1 MNSTDKSIL
10 TESGKVHLTM
20 TKADNTEPTCR
31 IWIDADACPRVI
43 KEIIFRASERLNLPV
58 LLVANK
64 SLAKHSTALI
74 EAIVV
79 PDGFDVADDYI
90 AEHAAPEDLV
100 ITADIPLA
108 ARIVAKGGI
117 ALDPRGELYTEE
129 NVGERL
135 SMRDL
140 MMELRSE
147 GFAQGGPGQFSL
159 TDRQRFAS
167 SLDRM
172 LTQMLRGKRPA

>member
-1 MNSTDKSIL
+1 MK
-10 TESGKVHLTM
+10 
-20 TKADNTEPTCR
+20 

-43 KEIIFRASERLNLPV
+43 KEIVFRASERLALPV

-64 SLAKHSTALI
+64 SLVKHNTALV
-74 EAIVV
+74 ESIVV
-79 PDGFDVADDYI
+79 DDGFDVADDYI
-90 AEHAAPEDLV
+90 AEQAAPEDLV
-100 ITADIPLA
+100 VTADIPLA
-108 ARIVAKGGI
+108 ARVVAKGGI

-129 NVGERL
+129 NIGERL

-172 LTQMLRGKRPA
+172 LTQMLRRKRPVGADKIENALKEQHHERN